1 MRVVAPNV
9 SSAARRAA
17 TRSGAAL
24 LFLAGLAGCLDLK
37 TTADACSVTVAPAT
51 LTLPVNGTSAIV
63 GTAFDCKGNSI
74 KNKTITYSTSNA
86 AVATVTTAG
95 QVVAVGV
102 GTASISAVAQGK
114 SASVQVTVTP
124 EQAASVTLTPATITL
139 RRGNARQ
146 LTAVAKN
153 AQQVVISGRT
163 FRWASSNSS
172 IVSVDQNGNVTA
184 LSVGTAVVSAEADQQ
199 SGSATITVTEVP
211 IGSCSLSPASQKL
224 TVTASAQPTLVL
236 RDTANNVIPS
246 LNRQMNWS
254 SSNQV
259 AATVS
264 QTGLVTAVKAGT
276 ATITAASVEY
286 PAVSCTASVEA
297 VDARIVSAVISP
309 RPSTLRLNVPRQFGV
324 QLFDSVGG
332 SIPAGRVVN
341 WTSATPTIATV
352 SANGLVTGLQLGT
365 ARIAVNA
372 EGAVDTVSFTIT
384 KIPVATVQLSPS
396 SSSVTQGQTR
406 QITATLTDSAGN
418 TVSDRVI
425 EWTSSDP
432 TKATVNSTGLVT
444 TLAPGAVTITATSET
459 RSGTASVTIQQIPVD
474 TIVVNGTYSA
484 ALSDANKSFAITLKD
499 ASGNTLFNRS
509 VSVTSSD
516 PSVATGT
523 ANSQGTIV
531 TVSASKAGSATFTVR
546 ALNGNS
552 QPEGKAS
559 TVVVTI
565 NPAVTP
571 IRSAL
576 TAPASVSPTTTGSAV
591 KKR

>member
-1 MRVVAPNV
+1 MRVVAHNV
-9 SSAARRAA
+9 LSAARRS
-17 TRSGAAL
+17 TYRTGAAL
-24 LFLAGLAGCLDLK
+24 LLLGGLAGCLDLK

-51 LTLPVNGTSAIV
+51 LTLPVNGTSTIV

-74 KNKTITYSTSNA
+74 KNKTITFSTSNP
-86 AVATVTTAG
+86 AVATVTTGGNVLA
-95 QVVAVGV
+95 VAVGSA
-102 GTASISAVAQGK
+102 TISAVAQGK
-114 SASVQVTVTP
+114 SAAVQVTVTP

-153 AQQVVISGRT
+153 AQQVVIAGRT

-184 LSVGTAVVSAEADQQ
+184 LSTGTAVVSAEADQQ
-199 SGSATITVTEVP
+199 TGSATITVTEVP

-224 TVTASAQPTLVL
+224 TVTASTQPTLVL

-259 AATVS
+259 SALVS

-286 PAVSCTASVEA
+286 PAVSCTATVET

-309 RPSTLRLNVPRQFGV
+309 RPSTLRLSIPRQFSV
-324 QLFDSVGG
+324 TLSDSVGG
-332 SIPAGRVVN
+332 AIPPGRVVN
-341 WTSATPTIATV
+341 WTSVTPSVATV
-352 SANGLVTGLQLGT
+352 SATGLVTGLQLGN

-384 KIPVATVQLSPS
+384 KVPVATIQLSPS
-396 SSSVTQGQTR
+396 SSSVVQGQTR
-406 QITATLTDSAGN
+406 QLTATLTDSTGA
-418 TVSDRVI
+418 TVTDRTI

-432 TKATVNSTGLVT
+432 TRATVSGTGLVT
-444 TLAPGAVTITATSET
+444 TLAPGTVTITATSET
-459 RSGTASVTIQQIPVD
+459 RSGTASVTVQQIPVD

-484 ALSDANKSFAITLKD
+484 ALSDANKSFAITLRD

-523 ANSQGTIV
+523 ANGQGTIV
-531 TVSASKAGSATFTVR
+531 TVSASKAGSATFTLR
-546 ALNGNS
+546 ALNSNS

-559 TVVVTI
+559 TVVITI
-565 NPAVTP
+565 NPSVTP
-571 IRSAL
+571 LRSGVSAPPS
-576 TAPASVSPTTTGSAV
+576 TAPSGAAI
-591 KKR
+591 KKN